1 MNKNNRILVTGY
13 KGQLGSD
20 VVKEL
25 KNQSYQNVLGIDK
38 DDLDITDEKK
48 VNEFIKE
55 YHPSIV
61 IHCAAYTSV
70 DKAEIESET
79 AFKVNSYAT
88 KYIAQAC
95 KEIDETM
102 MYISTDYVFD
112 GKGDKFFEVDDKK
125 NGLSVYGRSKSE
137 GEEHIK
143 KILDKFF
150 IIRISW
156 VFGING
162 NNFVKT
168 IIRLSESKKEKITVV
183 DDQIGSPTYTK
194 DISFLISQMIKTD
207 RYGIYHA
214 TNEGICSF
222 YEFALEIMHMINGE
236 TEVVPIKSEEYRKL
250 VLNQAERP
258 LNSRL
263 SKRSLID
270 NNFSLLPDWKDALK
284 RYIFEELKYKEK

>member
-1 MNKNNRILVTGY
+1 M
-13 KGQLGSD
+13 
-20 VVKEL
+20 
-25 KNQSYQNVLGIDK
+25 
-38 DDLDITDEKK
+38 
-48 VNEFIKE
+48 
-55 YHPSIV
+55 
-61 IHCAAYTSV
+61 
-70 DKAEIESET
+70 
-79 AFKVNSYAT
+79 
-88 KYIAQAC
+88 
-95 KEIDETM
+95 
-102 MYISTDYVFD
+102 
-112 GKGDKFFEVDDKK
+112 
-125 NGLSVYGRSKSE
+125 
-137 GEEHIK
+137 
-143 KILDKFF
+143 
-150 IIRISW
+150 
-156 VFGING
+156 
-162 NNFVKT
+162 
-168 IIRLSESKKEKITVV
+168 V